1 MNQLDSLA
9 AQGLAPFRSHIRSGW
24 GRGWLVLMAVSGP
37 LFSSAPLLSQTP
49 SQTPNQPPS
58 STPSQIPSQ
67 LPAQIPGQPL
77 SPTTCDTTALPLAP
91 SPSPSGNVDLGS
103 LPQDASPQRND
114 QNKTPNKATN
124 KAADLSKLEGITPP
138 TTSLDIPQSPAAVTV
153 DRPQPLSLAQ
163 ALELGRSRSRDLQ
176 ISGLEVE
183 QQRAAVGE
191 ARAALYPAVDVE
203 AGISRSDSAQA
214 KIAVKQQRSEL
225 RDQIDQ
231 LAQIPAPTPEQV
243 LTLAQLRRQLRSLE
257 NESTASNS
265 FSGSLSLNYDIFTSG
280 QRPASI
286 RAAEAALKSTEQAY
300 QTQLQQVRLDVAND
314 YFDLQQADELVRI
327 ARQTVTNAEE
337 NLRVTQAREAQG
349 VGTRFEV
356 LQAEVALADRR
367 QQLIQAENQQQTSR
381 RQLAQRLSFPDTITP
396 TASDPV
402 GIIGEWSP
410 SLEESIV
417 RALQGRTELAQVLEQ
432 RQIAQQNRRVALGS
446 LGPQLAF
453 NANVELA
460 DDLID
465 SNLGAFGYGVGAEAS
480 KTIFDGGSAKA
491 IAKEQQLNASIA
503 ETQFAS
509 FKQLIRFQVEQN
521 YYTLRSSRERIVTTR
536 CAIEQAQQGL
546 NLAKLRRDYGV
557 GTSLEVSDAT
567 TDLAQAENNYL
578 SAIVDYNRALA
589 ALQRFVASQS
599 PPQP

>member
-1 MNQLDSLA
+1 
-9 AQGLAPFRSHIRSGW
+9 
-24 GRGWLVLMAVSGP
+24 
-37 LFSSAPLLSQTP
+37 
-49 SQTPNQPPS
+49 
-58 STPSQIPSQ
+58 
-67 LPAQIPGQPL
+67 
-77 SPTTCDTTALPLAP
+77 
-91 SPSPSGNVDLGS
+91 VDLGS
-103 LPQDASPQRND
+103 LPQDASGNAQKNAR
-114 QNKTPNKATN
+114 N
-124 KAADLSKLEGITPP
+124 KAADLSQIKGIAPP
-138 TTSLDIPQSPAAVTV
+138 TTSLEIPQSPAAVTV
-153 DRPQPLSLAQ
+153 DKTQPLSLAE
-163 ALELGRSRSRDLQ
+163 ALELGRSRSRELQ
-176 ISGLEVE
+176 IKALEVE
-183 QQRAAVGE
+183 RQRAAVRE
-191 ARAALYPAVDVE
+191 ARATLYPSVAVE

-214 KIAVKQQRSEL
+214 KIALKQQKSEL
-225 RDQIDQ
+225 RDQIEQ

-257 NESTASNS
+257 NESTADNS
-265 FSGSLSLNYDIFTSG
+265 FSGGLSLNYDIFTSG

-286 RAAEAALKSTEQAY
+286 RAAEAALRSTEQDY

-356 LQAEVALADRR
+356 LQAEVALADRK
-367 QQLIQAENQQQTSR
+367 QQLIQSENQQQTAR
-381 RQLAQRLSFPDTITP
+381 RQLAQQLSLPDTITP

-402 GIIGEWSP
+402 AMIGEWSP

-417 RALQGRTELAQVLEQ
+417 KALQGRTELAQVLEQ

-446 LGPQLAF
+446 LGPQLTF

-465 SNLGAFGYGVGAEAS
+465 SNLGAFGYGLGVEAS
-480 KTIFDGGSAKA
+480 KTVFDGGSAKA
-491 IAKEQQLNASIA
+491 IAKQQQLNATIA

-521 YYTLRSSRERIVTTR
+521 YYTLKSSRERILTTR

-557 GTSLEVSDAT
+557 GTSLEVSNAT

-589 ALQRFVASQS
+589 ALQRFAVLQS
-599 PPQP
+599 TARS